1 MAICEVNNGLLKN
14 ATGAE
19 SPEGYGAKAFV
30 CQGVLPGLKSDP
42 EAIPKLISFVASAI
56 KKLVAFVS
64 LVVRETEVPFI
75 MTHWLGLTLQLPE
88 VEKFPPEST
97 SLSVALILAAVAFPV
112 IVKIR

>member
-1 MAICEVNNGLLKN
+1 MTICEFNNGLLKN
-14 ATGAE
+14 APGAAGN
-19 SPEGYGAKAFV
+19 EGNGAKAFI

-42 EAIPKLISFVASAI
+42 EAISKLISFVASAI
-56 KKLVAFVS
+56 KKLVAS
-64 LVVRETEVPFI
+64 SALAVRETEVPFI
-75 MTHWLGLTLQLPE
+75 MSQWLGPQVPE

>member
-1 MAICEVNNGLLKN
+1 LVICVVNNALLKN
-14 ATGAE
+14 APGADGT
-19 SPEGYGAKAFV
+19 EGNGAKALV

-42 EAIPKLISFVASAI
+42 EAISKLISFVASAM

-64 LVVRETEVPFI
+64 LAVRETEVPFI

-97 SLSVALILAAVAFPV
+97 SLSVALIFAELAFPV
-112 IVKIR
+112 IVKTR

>member
-1 MAICEVNNGLLKN
+1 MVNSALLEN
-14 ATGAE
+14 APGADGT
-19 SPEGYGAKAFV
+19 EGNGAKAFV

-42 EAIPKLISFVASAI
+42 EAISKLISFVASAI

-75 MTHWLGLTLQLPE
+75 ITHWLAFQVTE

-97 SLSVALILAAVAFPV
+97 SLSVALIFAEVAFPV
-112 IVKIR
+112 MVKTR

>member
-1 MAICEVNNGLLKN
+1 MVICVVNKGLLKN
-14 ATGAE
+14 ATGVE

-42 EAIPKLISFVASAI
+42 EAISKLISFEASAI

-75 MTHWLGLTLQLPE
+75 MTQWIAFQVPD
-88 VEKFPPEST
+88 VEKFPLEST
-97 SLSVALILAAVAFPV
+97 SRSVALIFAEVAFPV
-112 IVKIR
+112 IVKTR